1 MGADIK
7 KKKGDYGMKSNLN
20 IRLIID
26 TDNNK
31 TYLSIEGKT
40 ENATEEEKLELR
52 ETLVKALSQVIGI
65 KDFSQNVEA
74 EIVADFEPIPNE
86 TPDFI
91 TAEVLGKEHEKIKDN
106 KEREK
111 LQQKTDKSWE
121 NKVHEFSKQG
131 KIQLAFPYEYKG
143 LTAYQVLAKDGSKG
157 LNILKN
163 SISTLQK
170 NIDRFPLNAKAIK
183 EIKAAIDE
191 YKKLKEEFAGK
202 SNSASESDPFDRLVE
217 EIKALG
223 KEGVIGA
230 EKVFRSRGTTFE
242 SVIKNKD
249 IKELQIAYD
258 LLMKALNHPSK
269 K

>member
-1 MGADIK
+1 
-7 KKKGDYGMKSNLN
+7 MKSNLN

-106 KEREK
+106 KE
-111 LQQKTDKSWE
+111 TDKSWE

-242 SVIKNKD
+242 SVIKSKD
-249 IKELQIAYD
+249 MKELQIAYD

-269 K
+269 KIK